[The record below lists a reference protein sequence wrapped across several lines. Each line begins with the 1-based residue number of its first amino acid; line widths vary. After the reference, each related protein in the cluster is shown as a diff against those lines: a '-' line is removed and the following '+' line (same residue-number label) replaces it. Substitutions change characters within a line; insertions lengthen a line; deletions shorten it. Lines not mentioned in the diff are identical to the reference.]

1 MEKTS
6 MAGEPTLDDAL
17 AAAHLP
23 ALMVSL
29 AQLTGDT
36 SWLRPEWKPTYT
48 AFPRGDI
55 GLSEAVQQ
63 EMREAARGPIA
74 DLLAGKLSPIRTVPD
89 EATLRRMMDYIA
101 GQDIPQQYVDFL
113 IDELALDG
121 HSTKDPKWE
130 APALKAAARRMHV
143 LVIGAGMSGIVT
155 GVRMAQAGIDFQIIE
170 KNADVGGTW
179 LENIYPGCRVDS
191 SNHMYSY
198 SFEPNHQWP
207 QHFSPQPVLLDYF
220 RGVAERYDLRRK
232 IRFETEVVEAVFD
245 EPRAVWK
252 VRLRQKDGA
261 EETIEATAI
270 VSAVG
275 QLNRPRLP
283 EIKGRASF
291 AGPSF
296 HSAQWRKDVD
306 LAGKRVAVIGTGAS
320 AFQLVPEIA
329 PKVKSL
335 TIFQRTP
342 PWIFPTPHYHDDVPE
357 GMKWLLETIPFYDKW
372 YRFYLFWM
380 ATDGLLA
387 AVRADPT
394 WNGPPNAV
402 SAENA
407 VAGDMI
413 VEALR
418 EQVGEKTE
426 LLDKVIPSY
435 PLGGKRALL
444 DNGAWINALKRDNVQ
459 VTTDPIGEIT
469 ASGVTTKDG
478 TAHDADAIIYA
489 TGFTASR
496 FLSPMKI
503 FGRRGVELHDK
514 WAGDPRAYLG
524 MTTPGFPNFFM
535 IYGPNTNIVVN
546 GSIIFFSECSVRY
559 IIGCLKLLAES
570 GAKTIECR
578 GEVHDAFNV
587 KVDAGNKLMAWG
599 APQVTSWYKNE
610 AGRVTQNWPFALVDY
625 WSATLEPNPSDFVL
639 ERDKIAAE

>member
-1 MEKTS
+1 

-23 ALMVSL
+23 ALVVSL
-29 AQLTGDT
+29 AQLTGDAG
-36 SWLRPEWKPTYT
+36 WLKPEWKPTYVP
-48 AFPRGDI
+48 FPRGDI
-55 GLSEAVQQ
+55 GLSEEVQQ
-63 EMREAARGPIA
+63 DIRDAARPMIQ
-74 DLLAGKLSPIRTVPD
+74 DFLDGKLIPARDVP
-89 EATLRRMMDYIA
+89 EATLRLMMDFIA
-101 GQDIPQQYVDFL
+101 GQEIPQQYVDFL

-121 HSTKDPKWE
+121 HSTKDPRWE
-130 APALKAAARRMHV
+130 APELKAAARRMHV
-143 LVIGAGMSGIVT
+143 LVVGAGMSGILA
-155 GVRMAQAGIDFQIIE
+155 GIRLSQAGIDYEIIE

-207 QHFSPQPVLLDYF
+207 QHFSPQPELLRYF
-220 RGVAERYDLRRK
+220 QGVADRYDLRKK
-232 IRFETEVVEAVFD
+232 IRFETEVLEAVFD

-252 VRLRQKDGA
+252 VQLRHKDGR
-261 EETIEATAI
+261 EETVEATAVI
-270 VSAVG
+270 TAVG

-283 EIKGRASF
+283 DIKGRDSF

-296 HSAQWRKDVD
+296 HSAQWRKDID
-306 LAGKRVAVIGTGAS
+306 LTGKRVAVIGTGAS

-342 PWIFPTPHYHDDVPE
+342 PWIFPTPHYHEDVPE
-357 GMKWLLETIPFYDKW
+357 GMKWLLETLPFYDKW
-372 YRFYLFWM
+372 YRFFLFWM

-387 AVRADPT
+387 AVRADPGY
-394 WNGPPNAV
+394 NGPPNAV

-407 VAGDMI
+407 MAGAMI

-426 LLDKVIPSY
+426 LLDKVIPQY

-444 DNGAWINALKRDNVQ
+444 DNGAWINALKGENVEI
-459 VTTDPIGEIT
+459 VTNPIVEIT
-469 ASGVTTKDG
+469 PTGVVTKDG
-478 TAHDADAIIYA
+478 VRHDVDVILYA

-496 FLSPMKI
+496 FLSPMTI
-503 FGRRGVELHDK
+503 VGRGGEALHEH
-514 WAGDPRAYLG
+514 WNGDPRAYLG

-559 IIGCLKLLAES
+559 IIGCLELLAKT
-570 GAKTIECR
+570 GARTIECKP
-578 GEVHDAFNV
+578 EVHDAFNI

-625 WSATLEPNPSDFVL
+625 WSATLAPDPKDFVL
-639 ERDKIAAE
+639 EKDREAVE

>member
-1 MEKTS
+1 
-6 MAGEPTLDDAL
+6 
-17 AAAHLP
+17 
-23 ALMVSL
+23 
-29 AQLTGDT
+29 
-36 SWLRPEWKPTYT
+36 
-48 AFPRGDI
+48 
-55 GLSEAVQQ
+55 
-63 EMREAARGPIA
+63 
-74 DLLAGKLSPIRTVPD
+74 
-89 EATLRRMMDYIA
+89 MMDFIA
-101 GQDIPQQYVDFL
+101 GQEIPQQYVDFL

-130 APALKAAARRMHV
+130 TPELKAAARRMHV
-143 LVIGAGMSGIVT
+143 LVVGAGMSGILT
-155 GVRMAQAGIDFQIIE
+155 GIRLSQAGIDHEIIE

-207 QHFSPQPVLLDYF
+207 QHFSPQPELLRYF
-220 RGVAERYDLRRK
+220 QGVADRYDLRKK
-232 IRFETEVVEAVFD
+232 IRFETEVLEAAFD
-245 EPRAVWK
+245 EPRAVWS
-252 VRLRQKDGA
+252 VRLRHKDGR
-261 EETIEATAI
+261 EETVEATAVI
-270 VSAVG
+270 TAVG

-283 EIKGRASF
+283 DIKGRDSF

-296 HSAQWRKDVD
+296 HSAQWRGDVD
-306 LAGKRVAVIGTGAS
+306 LAGKRVVVIGTGAS

-329 PKVKSL
+329 GKVQSL

-357 GMKWLLETIPFYDKW
+357 GMKWLLETLPFYDKW
-372 YRFYLFWM
+372 YRFFLFWM

-387 AVRADPT
+387 AVRADPGY
-394 WNGPPNAV
+394 NGPPNAV

-407 VAGDMI
+407 MAGAMI

-426 LLDKVIPSY
+426 LLDKVIPQY

-444 DNGAWINALKRDNVQ
+444 DNGSWINALKGENVQ
-459 VTTDPIGEIT
+459 VVTDPIAEIT
-469 ASGVTTKDG
+469 PTGVRTQDG
-478 TAHDADAIIYA
+478 AHHDADVIIYA
-489 TGFTASR
+489 TGFTASH
-496 FLSPMKI
+496 FLSPMTI
-503 FGRRGVELHDK
+503 VGRGGKVLHEH
-514 WAGDPRAYLG
+514 WNGDPRAYLG

-559 IIGCLKLLAES
+559 IIGCLELLAKT
-570 GAKTIECR
+570 GAKTIEVR
-578 GEVHDAFNV
+578 RETHDDFNQ

-625 WSATLEPNPSDFVL
+625 WSATLAPDPKDFVL
-639 ERDKIAAE
+639 ERDKVAAE

>member
-1 MEKTS
+1 MNDD
-6 MAGEPTLDDAL
+6 ATLDDAL

-29 AQLTGDT
+29 AQLTGDA
-36 SWLRPEWKPTYT
+36 SWLKPEWKPTYT

-55 GLSEAVQQ
+55 GLSEEVQQ
-63 EMREAARGPIA
+63 QMREAARAPIA
-74 DLLAGKLSPIRTVPD
+74 DFLAGEITPVRTVP
-89 EATLRRMMDYIA
+89 EATLRRMMDFIA

-113 IDELALDG
+113 IDELTLDG
-121 HSTKDPKWE
+121 HSTKDPKWDTPE
-130 APALKAAARRMHV
+130 LKAAARRMHV
-143 LVIGAGMSGIVT
+143 LVIGAGMSGIAT
-155 GVRMAQAGIDFQIIE
+155 GVRMAQAGVDFEIVE
-170 KNADVGGTW
+170 KNPDVGGTW

-207 QHFSPQPVLLDYF
+207 QHFSPQPVLLEYF
-220 RGVAERYDLRRK
+220 RGVAERYGLRQK
-232 IRFETEVVEAVFD
+232 ICFETEVVEAVFD
-245 EPRAVWK
+245 EPRALWK
-252 VRLRQKDGA
+252 VRLRHKDGS
-261 EETIEATAI
+261 EEIVEATAV

-283 EIKGRASF
+283 EIKGRDSF

-329 PKVKSL
+329 PKVASL

-342 PWIFPTPHYHDDVPE
+342 PWIFPTPHYHEDVPE

-407 VAGDMI
+407 MAADMI

-426 LLDKVIPSY
+426 LLDKVIPRY

-444 DNGAWINALKRDNVQ
+444 DNGAWINALKGENVQ
-459 VTTDPIGEIT
+459 VVTDPIAEIT
-469 ASGVTTKDG
+469 PAGVATKDG
-478 TAHDADAIIYA
+478 SAHEADVIIYA

-503 FGRRGVELHDK
+503 FGRGGTELHDK

-559 IIGCLKLLAES
+559 IIGCLKLLAET
-570 GAKTIECR
+570 GAKAIECR
-578 GEVHDAFNV
+578 REVHDAFNE

-625 WSATLEPNPSDFVL
+625 WSATLEPNPGDFVL